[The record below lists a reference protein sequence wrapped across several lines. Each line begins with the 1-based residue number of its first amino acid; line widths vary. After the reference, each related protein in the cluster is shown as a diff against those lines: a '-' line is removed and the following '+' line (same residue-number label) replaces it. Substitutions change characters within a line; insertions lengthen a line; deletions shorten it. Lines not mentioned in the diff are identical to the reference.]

1 MDRFAAL
8 TGRHYHLFDYD
19 GPADAE
25 RVLVLM
31 GSGAE
36 TARDHGGGAA
46 RSAARR
52 SACCRCGCTG
62 RWAAEAFLAA
72 LPDSVRAIAVLEQ
85 TKEPGATGEPLYLDV
100 VTTLAQ
106 AAGGRHAP
114 HAARDRRALRPVVEG
129 FHPGDGE
136 GGVRRTDAGRSRA
149 TASPSASTTT

>member
-36 TARDHGGGAA
+36 TARTTAA
-46 RSAARR
+46 ALRQLGEKVGVLQVRLYR
-52 SACCRCGCTG
+52 P
-62 RWAAEAFLAA
+62 WAAAAFLAA
-72 LPDSVRAIAVLEQ
+72 LPDSVTAVAVLEQ
-85 TKEPGATGEPLYLDV
+85 TQGAGRDRGAAVSRRGHHPGA
-100 VTTLAQ
+100 
-106 AAGGRHAP
+106 GRRRWHAP
-114 HAARDRRALRPVVEG
+114 HADRDRRALRPVVEG

-136 GGVRRTDAGRSRA
+136 GGVRRTDAAASRA